1 MEKITDQSKMTFG
14 KYKGTAIEDVPAS
27 YLIWIYDNKKCPK
40 NYMEY
45 IKDNLDELYQ
55 ELKE

>member
-1 MEKITDQSKMTFG
+1 MTFG
-14 KYKGTAIEDVPAS
+14 KYIGTAIEDVPAW